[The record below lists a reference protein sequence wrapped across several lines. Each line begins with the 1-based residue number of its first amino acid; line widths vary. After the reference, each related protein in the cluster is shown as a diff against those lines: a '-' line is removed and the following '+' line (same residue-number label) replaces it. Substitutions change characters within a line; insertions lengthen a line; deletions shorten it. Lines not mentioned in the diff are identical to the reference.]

1 MIHDVVP
8 AKKQDLYRCRE
19 KVNCYK
25 NVFAICDFNMM
36 FMFVVTDWE
45 GIAHDSR
52 ILSEALANPH
62 APFPLPPSGK
72 FMVI

>member
-1 MIHDVVP
+1 MLP
-8 AKKQDLYRCRE
+8 
-19 KVNCYK
+19 
-25 NVFAICDFNMM
+25 NVLTAYDFNMM
-36 FMFVVTDWE
+36 FTFVVTGWE

-52 ILSEALANPH
+52 ILSEALTNPH